1 MHKLN
6 HSTWIREIKLT
17 SSAFWLFSPI
27 SILAFPVSLLVAN
40 KNSSPLELTAYGF
53 FLTFITYAI
62 YLALQGIFNYISFKS
77 ALAKLIFFL
86 TSISATGLFRGYVF
100 YQIVDYLEL
109 NQPSPLTERLVNS
122 VLTTLFWL
130 TLSNIVVSIS
140 RSFKLR
146 YDWALNQMLSHEFEA
161 QRNYELNLDSLNT
174 IQSKLKSSVEKYLG
188 QMDLIAAKNLAE
200 SIKAQINDEIR
211 PLSQRIW
218 IEKLDEFPATNKR
231 LLLKDAITTLASS
244 KPIYLLILTLL
255 SLLNNLFLRGPGE
268 SLLRTVTTLFMVLL
282 LLRIFDSRYSSSGF
296 SFNLIFLILLGF
308 VPVIFSEA
316 ILAALGYQSQWVAT
330 LLISPI
336 PPVLLIVLS
345 VLELSNKDKTLVISA
360 LNRYS
365 YHTDRAKEDLALY
378 LHNTLQSELLALS
391 SQLEE
396 VAVAGDK
403 ERLPAVL
410 ERVSALINKSLID
423 DFAKYSETPLLK
435 IEGLISAWRGI
446 MQIEFDVRAEY
457 LQDPKRNVVIART
470 VEEVITNAFR
480 RGKASKIHISGHQ
493 IDGNLELFFESDG
506 VLSQPGES
514 GLGSKW
520 FDSISIR
527 PWVIEESSKGVT
539 FKILL

>member
-1 MHKLN
+1 VHKLN
-6 HSTWIREIKLT
+6 QIAWIREIKLT

-40 KNSSPLELTAYGF
+40 ENSSPLELTTYGF
-53 FLTFITYAI
+53 ILTFITYAF
-62 YLALQGIFNYISFKS
+62 YLALQGVFNFLSFKS
-77 ALAKLIFFL
+77 AFPKLIFFL
-86 TSISATGLFRGYVF
+86 ASISATGLFRGYVF

-109 NQPSPLTERLVNS
+109 NQPSPLTERLANS

-146 YDWALNQMLSHEFEA
+146 YDWALNQMLSHEFQA

-174 IQSKLKSSVEKYLG
+174 IESKLKSSVEKYLG

-231 LLLKDAITTLASS
+231 LLLKDAITSLDSS
-244 KPIYLLILTLL
+244 KSIFLLILTLL
-255 SLLNNLFLRGPGE
+255 SLLNNLFLRGLGE

-282 LLRIFDSRYSSSGF
+282 LLKIFDSKDSSSGF

-316 ILAALGYQSQWVAT
+316 IVAALGYQSQWIAT

-345 VLELSNKDKTLVISA
+345 VIELSNKDRKLVISA
-360 LNRYS
+360 LNKYS
-365 YHTDRAKEDLALY
+365 HHPDRTKEDLALY

-435 IEGLISAWRGI
+435 IESLISAWRGI
-446 MQIEFDVRAEY
+446 MQIEFDVAAEY

-480 RGKASKIHISGHQ
+480 RGKASKIHISGLQ
-493 IDGNLELFFESDG
+493 IDGNLELFFETDG
-506 VLSQPGES
+506 VLSLPGEA